1 MKSPESDIRV
11 IVVGIGSAGLHLL
24 DKLAAVGLPA
34 GNFIVMDSDCQSLH
48 RCQIAERIQLGKT
61 SRRGWGCS
69 GDTAEGASCVRAT
82 RDRVAA
88 KLKSAD
94 MVIVVA
100 GMGGGM
106 GGGGAP
112 VVAEIASE
120 GGALV
125 LSIAIEPF
133 DLEGRGEV
141 SDLALQR
148 LIQVS
153 DTVIRI
159 PNQSMMEQMT
169 EGCSV
174 QECLEISNGR
184 ILEAMIGLGRLVRS
198 DGLLNIDFTHVN
210 KLLRGQHGES
220 HLATIEMAGDVRPRA
235 VMDELMKHPFFKTG
249 NGFSQAS
256 GMIVSLVGDD
266 SLNMDGVSEFV
277 EYLESMAPET
287 PRVFGVHVDKSMNSR
302 MGAML
307 LVPSSFAQK
316 IDLGQKSSINRTNR
330 TVETTNKGLIR
341 EMEEFQQQLPLVSVS
356 KGRFDKSEPNL
367 HDGEDLDVPTFLRRN
382 MIFN

>member
-34 GNFIVMDSDCQSLH
+34 GYFIVMDSDCQSLH

-61 SRRGWGCS
+61 TRRGWGCS
-69 GDTAEGASCVRAT
+69 GDTAEGASCVRAA

-148 LIQVS
+148 LFQVS

-159 PNQSMMEQMT
+159 PNQSIMEQMT
-169 EGCSV
+169 TGCSV
-174 QECLEISNGR
+174 QECLEVSNGR
-184 ILEAMIGLGRLVRS
+184 ILEAMMGLGRLVRS
-198 DGLLNIDFTHVN
+198 DGLLNIDFTHVS

-235 VMDELMKHPFFKTG
+235 VMDELMKHPFFGTG
-249 NGFSQAS
+249 NGLSQAS

-266 SLNMDGVSEFV
+266 SLNTDEVSEFV
-277 EYLESMAPET
+277 EYLESLT
-287 PRVFGVHVDKSMNSR
+287 PKMMRVCGVHVDKTMNLR

-316 IDLGQKSSINRTNR
+316 IDLGQKLSINRTNR
-330 TVETTNKGLIR
+330 TVETTNTGLIT
-341 EMEEFQQQLPLVSVS
+341 EMEGFQQQLPLVPVS
-356 KGRFDKSEPNL
+356 KGRFDKGEPNL

-382 MIFN
+382 MILN